1 MLFTDSIHKHRIW
14 AHTFQR
20 IFTVKH
26 KCYVLKVG
34 KMTGSIISATVQW
47 VGNFY
52 TENIIYY
59 RKQFFRRTFKHKF
72 HKLIYL
78 YFRSA
83 SPQVSSRGS
92 SPSSVRLTTRSELTT
107 AQRAASKSPLSASH
121 DVALT
126 RQDSSHSENS
136 TSNLVSSLTR
146 DLSGHEGSAS
156 PSLSMR
162 SDPLRYSTGC
172 SMANCNS

>member
-1 MLFTDSIHKHRIW
+1 
-14 AHTFQR
+14 
-20 IFTVKH
+20 
-26 KCYVLKVG
+26 
-34 KMTGSIISATVQW
+34 MTTKGGGGSKIPKILTTW
-47 VGNFY
+47 FMNGP
-52 TENIIYY
+52 
-59 RKQFFRRTFKHKF
+59 
-72 HKLIYL
+72 LIYL

-172 SMANCNS
+172 SMANCNF